1 MNTLENYAPSFYGKD
16 AIEKLNT
23 WNTLLFANDFAS
35 LISRQ
40 EAGMVTY
47 IANLRKAEIFEQCAN
62 AITELKRLKS
72 FVSWEEDYSLDYSI
86 YNTLTFYC
94 DNADEFASYAN
105 KTSRITSDWIVNETY
120 QQGGGGCLDWEL
132 SEGFNDGAPGEIH
145 ISSLSLV
152 SIGAEQIACPSSS
165 IG

>member
-1 MNTLENYAPSFYGKD
+1 MTTLDKYAPSFYGKD
-16 AIEKLNT
+16 AVEKLNT
-23 WNTLLFANDFAS
+23 WNTLLSANDFAS

-62 AITELKRLKS
+62 AIAELKRLNS
-72 FVSWEEDYSLDYSI
+72 FLSWEEDYSLDFSI

-94 DNADEFASYAN
+94 DNVDEFVSYAN
-105 KTSRITSDWIVNETY
+105 KTSNITSSWIVNETS
-120 QQGGGGCLDWEL
+120 QNNRCLDWEL
-132 SEGFNDGAPGEIH
+132 NKDFGAVAPGEIH
-145 ISSLSLV
+145 ISSLSLA
-152 SIGAEQIACPSSS
+152 SIDAEQIVCPSSS